1 MLDWQQVVRSESVIA
16 QCKLRCS
23 LYFESRSVSV
33 IQLWR
38 CVDQELALEIEL
50 GRPPESF
57 TQNSGFNLQLMS
69 IVRVLVV
76 ASSAA
81 LKIRARWLNAVSRRL
96 KHLLNPAS
104 RESGLLLGQGD
115 LGLLAIEYKR
125 NENTLARAT
134 IVGWEAG
141 ETISA
146 VD

>member
-1 MLDWQQVVRSESVIA
+1 M
-16 QCKLRCS
+16 
-23 LYFESRSVSV
+23 
-33 IQLWR
+33 
-38 CVDQELALEIEL
+38 DQELALEIEL

-115 LGLLAIEYKR
+115 FSLLTLEHKR
-125 NENTLARAT
+125 HKNTLARAT

-141 ETISA
+141 ETIAA

>member
-1 MLDWQQVVRSESVIA
+1 
-16 QCKLRCS
+16 
-23 LYFESRSVSV
+23 
-33 IQLWR
+33 
-38 CVDQELALEIEL
+38 VDQELALEIEL

-141 ETISA
+141 ETIAA